1 MIERTLIVDDG
12 TVVYAYGNIN
22 EMTTLAPGDSTTALT
37 SQMTMKTI
45 SNAEYA
51 GIDDINITI
60 TGYAIGTE
68 DVSMIPTETWN
79 VCKAIQESR

>member
-37 SQMTMKTI
+37 SQMTMK
-45 SNAEYA
+45 
-51 GIDDINITI
+51 
-60 TGYAIGTE
+60 
-68 DVSMIPTETWN
+68 
-79 VCKAIQESR
+79 